1 MKSRS
6 TASRLASPAAR
17 ARKSARGSRK
27 PAQLSVPG
35 RAKRSTHRRSTEIL
49 EAAAK
54 IFAERGYH
62 GATTQDIAD
71 VLGIRQ
77 ASLYYYFPSKEV
89 ALEIV
94 CARSAEGFLTTA
106 QAIAA
111 GPGTPVER
119 LSALIRSHIS
129 PIIERGDY
137 IKVFLTQRH
146 FLPNP
151 SRQRVAVVSRGIED
165 TFEGVIREGIRS
177 GDFRADIDPRLTMLT
192 VLGSANAVSSWYQK
206 EGISLE
212 KIAAQMVALILKGI
226 VASPNGR
233 KPTRSRR

>member
-6 TASRLASPAAR
+6 TVSRLASPPAKGRKAAR
-17 ARKSARGSRK
+17 AGDQF
-27 PAQLSVPG
+27 AQLSVPG

-54 IFAERGYH
+54 VFAERGYH

-89 ALEIV
+89 ALEVV

-111 GPGTPVER
+111 GPGTPTER
-119 LSALIRSHIS
+119 LSALIRSHVS
-129 PIIERGDY
+129 PILERGDY
-137 IKVFLTQRH
+137 IKVFLAQRQ

-151 SRQRVAVVSRGIED
+151 SRKRVAVVSRGIED
-165 TFEGVIREGIRS
+165 TFERVVREGIRS
-177 GDFRADIDPRLTMLT
+177 GDFRSDIDPRLTMLT
-192 VLGSANAVSSWYQK
+192 ILNAANGVSSWYQK
-206 EGISLE
+206 EGFSLE
-212 KIAAQMVALILKGI
+212 KIAAQMVTLILKGI
-226 VASPNGR
+226 VAQPNGR
-233 KPTRSRR
+233 KPTRSPR